1 MEKINTIAWKY
12 MSVSREQLS
21 YLLFNFCKAD
31 LGLRQTKSSVWI
43 TFIKRYR
50 ILDLTPI
57 FKDAALDCYRLRHQI
72 QKTFFFPFCYPCL
85 TNGSCKY
92 CIRSIRPLLTSGY
105 RIANIFFSF
114 NHIKSLKKEREIL
127 AKPCNTQQANI
138 YS

>member
-72 QKTFFFPFCYPCL
+72 QKTFFFLSAICALQMVPVNTVSAVYDHYWHL
-85 TNGSCKY
+85 D
-92 CIRSIRPLLTSGY
+92 
-105 RIANIFFSF
+105 IASLIFFFSF